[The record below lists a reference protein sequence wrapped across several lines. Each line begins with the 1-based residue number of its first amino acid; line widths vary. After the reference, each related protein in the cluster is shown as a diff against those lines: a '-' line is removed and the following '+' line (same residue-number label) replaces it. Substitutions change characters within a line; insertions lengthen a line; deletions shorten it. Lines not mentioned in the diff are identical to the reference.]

1 MDSQYTRLICPRCKV
16 EFNASHAQMVSEEIN
31 NILCKGCS
39 QPSVEIKLKG
49 EFSKNDLNALRDPLA
64 GAKKAIKAAE
74 DLLKNVDYTNAS
86 KLKIEDI
93 YLPLNHLFSVASK
106 QAFKFEKDQL
116 KSVRKVKVIYTTI
129 DKVTDEVRFFGAR
142 VTGERNIFD
151 AAKTVATTINE
162 LAKDGFITG
171 VLKGCKLMLIELATE
186 PHQLQEWIVVSYVS
200 LSPQGIEA
208 LKTRKYPT
216 LVDGAG
222 AMPEA
227 HIK

>member
-1 MDSQYTRLICPRCKV
+1 MKPTEYNLICPDCRNFFVATPVQVATAVDVNLIVCSECNEAFLKKV
-16 EFNASHAQMVSEEIN
+16 
-31 NILCKGCS
+31 
-39 QPSVEIKLKG
+39 
-49 EFSKNDLNALRDPLA
+49 ALGKDPLSN
-64 GAKKAIKAAE
+64 AKKAIDAAQT
-74 DLLKNVDYTNAS
+74 LLKSVDTSSSSAM
-86 KLKIEDI
+86 KVEDI

-106 QAFKFEKDQL
+106 QAFQFEKDQI
-116 KSVRKVKVIYTTI
+116 KSVRKVKVLYTTV

-162 LAKDGFITG
+162 LSKDGFITG

-186 PHQLQEWIVVSYVS
+186 PHQLKQWVVVSYVS

-208 LKTRKYPT
+208 LKSKKYPT
-216 LVDGAG
+216 LVDDPGSL
-222 AMPEA
+222 PEA